1 MRYPS
6 DIYNYMPLPVP
17 PEPSTPDEA
26 HPGAKL
32 TQAIIGNDIA
42 AVRHQLEDAVARF
55 ITLRPSPVQL
65 FVAAQHGNREMCQL
79 LTAYGA
85 TWTAAEAS
93 ILLPA
98 LDSTPNTQNFLRR
111 FSSRKPDEA
120 NIALLLPLMKDLAA
134 VYGRDDHSFVLKLEK
149 IYQEY
154 CDEAI
159 DSAINKGDTRALD
172 NIRHHDPDFCIDTV
186 DFIRARSEKMWD
198 TELALH
204 DLRCLQSLK
213 VPLSAIDLDTLTK
226 AFDTAGTVILSVW
239 LKPLHDL
246 GLLQP
251 DQSTFRHD
259 VMNSYSGYIISR
271 DNPEERY
278 YPKEWYQKQIT
289 QDKAELAILCSS
301 YYPVSESEA
310 KRFITHDKFRNEEFL
325 TTIAQFDYFSD
336 AAFKQVDLLSLVTD
350 RDVNALTLDFNF
362 HASRRYLKQHPDAP
376 SIDSPSYFDENI
388 IFNCHK
394 LNVMIGPKL
403 VDVPPPGHYPH
414 LVVKTPE
421 PPPPPPE
428 PEKPRKSRW
437 GTTTNTGPR

>member
-26 HPGAKL
+26 NPGAKL

-154 CDEAI
+154 RDEAI

-186 DFIRARSEKMWD
+186 AFISSRVKKPWD
-198 TELALH
+198 TTLVIHGL
-204 DLRCLQSLK
+204 DCLQKLQ
-213 VPLSAIDLDTLTK
+213 VPLAAVDLYMLTKSLNTVGMVTLTN
-226 AFDTAGTVILSVW
+226 W

-246 GLLQP
+246 GLLQQ
-251 DQSTFRHD
+251 DQSTFRHE
-259 VMNSYSGYIISR
+259 VMDTYSDYIISR
-271 DNPEERY
+271 DNPDKRY
-278 YPKEWYQKQIT
+278 FLEEWYQERILEKEV
-289 QDKAELAILCSS
+289 DLAILCSS
-301 YYPVSESEA
+301 HYPVSESEA
-310 KRFITHDKFRNEEFL
+310 KTFVTNDKFKNEEFL

-403 VDVPPPGHYPH
+403 VDVPPPGHYSH

-421 PPPPPPE
+421 PPPPPE